1 MSIQLTEIVLILFVI
16 GLVISIWR
24 AFTQK
29 QVEPLAL
36 IVVWFILP
44 IVGVVVNKSVVYN
57 NFRQFLF
64 VLPPVFLAAG
74 LTLDFLFMKVRRTF
88 YRSAI
93 LLLFA
98 LPAIYMDVHLHPY
111 QYIYYNSFI
120 GGVRGAFHNYEL
132 DYWGTSYY
140 EAAEYIN
147 QVAPS
152 GARVV
157 VLGPIHI
164 FQNYARS
171 DLVTN
176 ALSDVN
182 PATRYDY
189 VVINGLKNLDQTVCK
204 DVDAIKVIER
214 DGAAL
219 TVIKVPPLSGRG
231 CP

>member
-64 VLPPVFLAAG
+64 VLPPVFLATG

-111 QYIYYNSFI
+111 QYIYYNSFV
-120 GGVRGAFHNYEL
+120 GGVHGAFHNYEL
-132 DYWGTSYY
+132 DYWGTSYS

-147 QVAPS
+147 QVAPP

-157 VLGPIHI
+157 VWGPIHL
-164 FQNYARS
+164 FQYNARP
-171 DLVTN
+171 DLITN
-176 ALSDVN
+176 VFWDVN
-182 PATRYDY
+182 SATRYDY
-189 VVINGLKNLDQTVCK
+189 VVINGLKNGDQVVCR
-204 DVDAIKVIER
+204 DVDAIKTIER
-214 DGAAL
+214 DGATL
-219 TVIKVPPLSGRG
+219 TAIKIPSQSKGK